1 MSVTETLIK
10 TVNALPKPRQQEVL
24 DFAEFLGEKE
34 KPKTVR
40 RSMQG
45 ILAGKNITFSPDELR
60 KERNEMWRGYTEDT
74 YDEK

>member
-1 MSVTETLIK
+1 MTVTETLIK
-10 TVNALPKPRQQEVL
+10 TVTALPKPRQQEVL

-34 KPKTVR
+34 KPKSVR

-45 ILAGKNITFSPDELR
+45 ILAGRNIIFSTEDLK

-74 YDEK
+74 DNEK